1 MMIVLLLFL
10 LLLLFERREEREG
23 EYIYHILFAS
33 HKVKAHFSKHPN
45 EKECARAREIEGE
58 KEKKSY
64 HHGRIIPCGRP
75 SSAVHLSLCSCGF
88 CVLNSRCILF
98 VNEETDFL
106 MQRKSEFFFLFL
118 PILLSVL
125 TTYECS
131 SIINGQ
137 ERWGQ
142 KIFSLL
148 RGKTFLSLVRNTDFL
163 ACKKR
168 QTSDQP
174 RPLRFNSPAIRI
186 ERERKRER
194 DLDRDR

>member
-1 MMIVLLLFL
+1 MLLLLLIMMIVLLLLLL

-45 EKECARAREIEGE
+45 EKECAREREIEGE
-58 KEKKSY
+58 KQKKSY
-64 HHGRIIPCGRP
+64 HHGRILPCGGP

-98 VNEETDFL
+98 VNEEMIFL

-118 PILLSVL
+118 LLL
-125 TTYECS
+125 
-131 SIINGQ
+131 
-137 ERWGQ
+137 
-142 KIFSLL
+142 FSLLLL
-148 RGKTFLSLVRNTDFL
+148 RGKHILSLVRKTHTHNTDFV

-174 RPLRFNSPAIRI
+174 RPLRFNSPAIRT
-186 ERERKRER
+186 ERERKRAR

>member
-1 MMIVLLLFL
+1 MMIVLLLLL

-45 EKECARAREIEGE
+45 EKECAREREIEGE
-58 KEKKSY
+58 KQKKSY
-64 HHGRIIPCGRP
+64 HHGRILPCGRP

-88 CVLNSRCILF
+88 CVLNSRLYSFCEWGNWFFDATEKWVLF
-98 VNEETDFL
+98 SLFTHTFVCTYYHLRMLVNH
-106 MQRKSEFFFLFL
+106 QWSRKMTKNFLFFG
-118 PILLSVL
+118 V
-125 TTYECS
+125 
-131 SIINGQ
+131 
-137 ERWGQ
+137 
-142 KIFSLL
+142 KHF
-148 RGKTFLSLVRNTDFL
+148 SLVRNTDFL

-174 RPLRFNSPAIRI
+174 RPLRFNSLAIRT
-186 ERERKRER
+186 ERERKRAR